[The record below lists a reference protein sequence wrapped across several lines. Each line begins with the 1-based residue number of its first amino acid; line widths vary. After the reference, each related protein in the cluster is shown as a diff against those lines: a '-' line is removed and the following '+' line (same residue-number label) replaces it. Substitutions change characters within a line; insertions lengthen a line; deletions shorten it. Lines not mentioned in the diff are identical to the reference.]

1 MKKLCLGTLLRILC
15 DARIPNSKQYIF
27 LNDLLS
33 TVKKDS
39 SYRDDKFQSALL
51 SGKNNL
57 INYEDILAF
66 NKDKLK
72 DIFDNTIRPYFDE
85 NGQRLVILCLQDV
98 LKEDSSINDVDIIGF
113 QSDGYT
119 KQDIVSKQVF
129 SFSELLSN
137 VYYYC
142 TTAVLNIPFKTN
154 ILEIKDYASKQKH
167 RINEIQIETAISHVH
182 PKVKL
187 TLDPQPFNNVFK
199 EVKNIGL
206 TIPNPNELKI
216 YRLDV
221 VSSQIDYKKLQGF
234 ITDNIGRYIYS
245 RGMRSRYKLKP
256 DSLDLAIKTLKA
268 YNQRVKSVPST
279 NHFNEIM
286 LYTFLE
292 CVLGAPKIFSKM
304 ELQDKSGV
312 YNSLSSGIHI
322 NTLKRGGVFY
332 NQLIFGASDTIDN
345 LQTAVDNALNQVLEI
360 KSVSAYEYEFLENT
374 ILNNEFDAETNK
386 ALEEMIIPK
395 KTSGL
400 TKPDDAFGLF
410 LGYTVSTA
418 YEPDNALYLACLE
431 KQMDADITKISTY
444 LEQRINDLGLLNY
457 SFYVYVLPLNNA
469 LFDRVTIMKDA
480 LEVGE

>member
-1 MKKLCLGTLLRILC
+1 LKKLCLGTLLRILC

-27 LNDLLS
+27 LDNLLS
-33 TVKKDS
+33 TVKIDS
-39 SYRDDKFQSALL
+39 SYSDDKFQSALL

-57 INYEDILAF
+57 TNYGDILVCD
-66 NKDKLK
+66 KQKLK
-72 DIFDNTIRPYFDE
+72 NTFENKIKPYFDE
-85 NGQRLVILCLQDV
+85 NGQKLIIVCIQDV
-98 LKEDSSINDVDIIGF
+98 LNEDTLINYADIIGF
-113 QSDGYT
+113 DTEGYT
-119 KQDIVSKQVF
+119 KHDIVSKQVF
-129 SFSELLSN
+129 SFSELLTN

-142 TTAVLNIPFKTN
+142 TTAVMNIPFKTN
-154 ILEIKDYASKQKH
+154 ILEIKDYTKKQIH
-167 RINEIQIETAISHVH
+167 RVNEVQLETDVSHVH
-182 PKVKL
+182 SKVKL
-187 TLDPQPFNNVFK
+187 TLDPQPFKNVFK
-199 EVKNIGL
+199 QIKDIVL
-206 TIPNPNELKI
+206 SIPNPNEIKI

-221 VSSQIDYKKLQGF
+221 VNSQIDYKKLQNF
-234 ITDNIGRYIYS
+234 IADNIGRYIYS

-268 YNQRVKSVPST
+268 YNRRVKSVPST

-286 LYTFLE
+286 LYSFLE

-312 YNSLSSGIHI
+312 YNSFSSGIHI
-322 NTLKRGGVFY
+322 NTFKRGGVFF
-332 NQLIFGASDTIDN
+332 NQLIFGATDTIDN
-345 LQTAVDNALNQVLEI
+345 LQNAVDNALNQVLEI

-418 YEPDNALYLACLE
+418 YEPDNALYVANLE
-431 KQMDADITKISTY
+431 KQMDSDITIISTY
-444 LEQRINDLGLLNY
+444 LEQRIKDLGLLNY
-457 SFYVYVLPLNNA
+457 SFYVYVLPLNSA
-469 LFDRVTIMKDA
+469 LFDRANIMKDA
-480 LEVGE
+480 LEVYE